1 MAKKQNIYNGN
12 SKLKI
17 EFSFLSLEFFR
28 KDVDKSRHSTEPDK
42 ARNGISNG
50 IF

>member
-1 MAKKQNIYNGN
+1 MKDERG
-12 SKLKI
+12 KL
-17 EFSFLSLEFFR
+17 EDE
-28 KDVDKSRHSTEPDK
+28 DKLRHSTEPDK

>member
-1 MAKKQNIYNGN
+1 MKVERG
-12 SKLKI
+12 KLK
-17 EFSFLSLEFFR
+17 EEREQR
-28 KDVDKSRHSTEPDK
+28 KEEIRHSTEPDK